1 MTSSNGAVN
10 KNNELPI
17 RADLV
22 GRSPY
27 GAPQLDVPVRL
38 NTNEN
43 PFDPSSELVAE
54 LSRVISQ
61 VGANLNRYPDREA
74 TLLRADLAS
83 YLETESQVL
92 VTAENIWPAN
102 GSNEVMQQLLQLFGG
117 PDKKLVTF
125 DPTYSMYEDYCR
137 NTFTKYE
144 TVSRRPDFEIDS
156 RVIDEALALQ
166 PDIIV
171 LTSPNNPTGTVVGQA
186 EIEYL
191 LENFSG
197 VVIIDEAYAE
207 FRAPGT
213 PSAIANIQN
222 HPLLIVTRTMSKA
235 FSYAGARIGYAIA
248 DPKVIA
254 AIQLVRLPYHL
265 STLTQEAAR
274 VALRFSADLL
284 SQVELIR
291 TQRDE
296 LTKWLI
302 DSGFE
307 VAASGANF
315 ILFGTFSDR
324 NQIWEKLV
332 EQGVL
337 IRQTGPMGWL
347 RVSIGTPQENSLF
360 KTALLK
366 VTSNE

>member
-1 MTSSNGAVN
+1 MTLSEAARHKSS
-10 KNNELPI
+10 ELPI

-43 PFDPSSELVAE
+43 PFDPSPELVAE
-54 LSRVISQ
+54 LSRVIAQ
-61 VGANLNRYPDREA
+61 VGSRLNRYPDRDA
-74 TLLRADLAS
+74 NLLRADLAT
-83 YLETESQVL
+83 YLATESQVKL
-92 VTAENIWPAN
+92 TSENIWPAN

-117 PDKKLVTF
+117 PNKKLVTF

-137 NTFTKYE
+137 NAFTKYE
-144 TVSRRPDFEIDS
+144 TVSRKPDFEIDFKI
-156 RVIDEALALQ
+156 IDQAIALQ

-171 LTSPNNPTGTVVGQA
+171 LTSPNNPTGTVIGQL

-191 LENFSG
+191 LETFFG

-207 FRAPGT
+207 FRTPGT
-213 PSAIANIQN
+213 PSSIINIQN
-222 HPLLIVTRTMSKA
+222 HPLLVVTRTMSKA
-235 FSYAGARIGYAIA
+235 FSYAGARIGYAVA

-254 AIQLVRLPYHL
+254 ALQLVRLPYHL
-265 STLTQEAAR
+265 STITQEAAR
-274 VALRFSADLL
+274 VALKFSAELL
-284 SQVELIR
+284 SQVDLIR
-291 TQRDE
+291 SERDE
-296 LTKWLI
+296 LANWLV

-337 IRQTGPMGWL
+337 IRQTGPAGWL

-366 VTSNE
+366 VTSN

>member
-1 MTSSNGAVN
+1 MTLSEAARNRSS
-10 KNNELPI
+10 ELPI

-43 PFDPSSELVAE
+43 PFDPSPELVAE
-54 LSRVISQ
+54 LSRVIAQ
-61 VGANLNRYPDREA
+61 VGSRLNRYPDRDA
-74 TLLRADLAS
+74 NLLRADLAT
-83 YLETESQVL
+83 YLATESQVKL
-92 VTAENIWPAN
+92 TSENIWPAN

-137 NTFTKYE
+137 NAFTKYE
-144 TVSRRPDFEIDS
+144 TVSRKPDFEINFE
-156 RVIDEALALQ
+156 VIDQAIALH

-171 LTSPNNPTGTVVGQA
+171 LTSPNNPTGTVVGQL

-213 PSAIANIQN
+213 PSSIINIQN
-222 HPLLIVTRTMSKA
+222 HPLLVVTRTMSKA
-235 FSYAGARIGYAIA
+235 FSYAGARIGYAVA

-254 AIQLVRLPYHL
+254 ALQLVRLPYHL
-265 STLTQEAAR
+265 STITQEAAR
-274 VALRFSADLL
+274 VALRFSTELL
-284 SQVELIR
+284 SQVDLIR
-291 TQRDE
+291 SERDE
-296 LTKWLI
+296 LANWLVA
-302 DSGFE
+302 SGFE

-315 ILFGTFSDR
+315 IFFGTFSDR

-337 IRQTGPMGWL
+337 IRQTGPAGWL

-366 VTSNE
+366 VTSN